1 MANTHDDGRLF
12 GMVGDGTIWTEP
24 ALELRADTVGR
35 PPVTC
40 RHSVRQAHDVWDP
53 CGCSYPDSDYG
64 HGCVCPCHGD
74 YDPAWCATCKVFVDQ
89 VDSVDY

>member
-35 PPVTC
+35 PPVTP
-40 RHSVRQAHDVWDP
+40 R
-53 CGCSYPDSDYG
+53 
-64 HGCVCPCHGD
+64 
-74 YDPAWCATCKVFVDQ
+74 
-89 VDSVDY
+89 